1 MTLGKWVGIGAGW
14 FFGGPIGAII
24 GYYIGKNL
32 FNGNNDQ
39 EKAYEIS
46 LLILASLVIKADGKI
61 VKEELNYVKSFFTN
75 TFGITKSKQYFEIF
89 NTLNKQ
95 ALSSKLRG
103 VCLQLTHSVNHAARL
118 QIIHF
123 LFGVASSDN
132 EIHQDEVYLINKIAN
147 YLNINDYDFKSIYA
161 MFSKNEHGLDR
172 YYKILEIE
180 KEASLDEIKK
190 SYRKLVMKYH
200 PDKLQGVSEDI
211 VKLANEKFL
220 AIQEAYE
227 KISQRKS

>member
-1 MTLGKWVGIGAGW
+1 M
-14 FFGGPIGAII
+14 
-24 GYYIGKNL
+24 
-32 FNGNNDQ
+32 
-39 EKAYEIS
+39 
-46 LLILASLVIKADGKI
+46 
-61 VKEELNYVKSFFTN
+61 
-75 TFGITKSKQYFEIF
+75 
-89 NTLNKQ
+89 
-95 ALSSKLRG
+95 
-103 VCLQLTHSVNHAARL
+103 
-118 QIIHF
+118 
-123 LFGVASSDN
+123 
-132 EIHQDEVYLINKIAN
+132 
-147 YLNINDYDFKSIYA
+147 
-161 MFSKNEHGLDR
+161 DR